1 MKVLRCPECEKY
13 VVAEPCSS
21 TEVLKCAYCG
31 YVDYAYWFSSHN
43 LHRNAKTKL
52 NLEQIIGIISKTID
66 EVRIKKADINALIYG
81 ISKKCE
87 MLSPLVVC
95 EIINALLCQP
105 ENNNNECFTNDTLF
119 VEYESERI
127 SLNDID
133 ARNAKV
139 EQNIIEVI
147 KKIVGGDS
155 EIECLRTKNAELRKK
170 YSELE
175 KKYFQCWKDLQEK
188 SR

>member
-1 MKVLRCPECEKY
+1 MKVLRCPKCEKY
-13 VVAEPCSS
+13 VVVEPCSS

-81 ISKKCE
+81 ICKKCE

-105 ENNNNECFTNDTLF
+105 ENNNDCFTNDTLF

-139 EQNIIEVI
+139 EQNKEKNIPNL
-147 KKIVGGDS
+147 KKNIFNVGRIYRRNRDNKNIV
-155 EIECLRTKNAELRKK
+155 EQN
-170 YSELE
+170 
-175 KKYFQCWKDLQEK
+175 
-188 SR
+188 